1 VPTRATATAPAM
13 RNVLPSAATSPTART
28 RPAGAVL
35 LLLLID
41 GSGTALHGAGRRGGR
56 RPAEGAPLAATAGA

>member
-28 RPAGAVL
+28 RPGPAL
-35 LLLLID
+35 LLLLSD
-41 GSGTALHGAGRRGGR
+41 GSGTALHGARRSDGRS
-56 RPAEGAPLAATAGA
+56 PADGAPLAATAGA